1 MNTNSKLNPG
11 TRFRIYIFIAVLTM
25 GAYAYVYQAEPFGQL
40 WGDAI
45 LNYAYVIVAAAGAG
59 VFTYIW
65 QSFAPTDHPRA
76 TWKYFAWGLWSWTLA
91 EVLWGTYA
99 LIYGDDMAL
108 LTPADIF
115 WVLGLILLM
124 LAVTF
129 QFQLTSKRPPEKV
142 RRSGLVAILTV
153 IIVSLMVT
161 ALLKQFFYNDIA
173 WLELLVY
180 VFYPLSEL
188 AIGFAALKFKRAF
201 GRGQWAYPWL
211 ALLAFVISDTAYS
224 WLAISGIYDISMK
237 GDFLSLCA
245 DLLYLA
251 AYLTLA
257 LIGYAQLSLIKYGP
271 RWQKSKR
278 ESTVDWS

>member
-1 MNTNSKLNPG
+1 MNTNSKLSPG
-11 TRFRIYIFIAVLTM
+11 NRFRIYIFIAVLIL
-25 GAYAYVYQAEPFGQL
+25 GAYAYVYQAEPFGQP

-45 LNYAYVIVAAAGAG
+45 LNYAYVIAAVAVAG

-65 QSFAPTDHPRA
+65 RSFAPTDRPRT
-76 TWKYFAWGLWSWTLA
+76 TWKYFAYGLWSWTLA
-91 EVLWGTYA
+91 EALWSTYA

-115 WVLGLILLM
+115 WVLGIILLM

-129 QFQLTSKRPPEKV
+129 QLQLTSKRPPEKV
-142 RRSGLVAILTV
+142 RRIGLVVILIV

-161 ALLKQFFYNDIA
+161 ALLKQFFYNDIE
-173 WLELLVY
+173 WLELLIY

-211 ALLAFVISDTAYS
+211 ALLAFVISDTVYS

-245 DLLYLA
+245 DLFYLA

-257 LIGYAQLSLIKYGP
+257 LVGYAQLSLIKYGP

-278 ESTVDWS
+278 ESQMDWS

>member
-11 TRFRIYIFIAVLTM
+11 TRFRIYIFIAVLIM
-25 GAYAYVYQAEPFGQL
+25 GGYAYIYQAEPFGQP

-45 LNYAYVIVAAAGAG
+45 LNYTYVITAAAVAG

-65 QSFAPTDHPRA
+65 RSFAPTDRPR
-76 TWKYFAWGLWSWTLA
+76 T
-91 EVLWGTYA
+91 
-99 LIYGDDMAL
+99 
-108 LTPADIF
+108 
-115 WVLGLILLM
+115 M
-124 LAVTF
+124 LAVIF

-142 RRSGLVAILTV
+142 RRIGLVAILTV
-153 IIVSLMVT
+153 IILSLMVT
-161 ALLKQFFYNDIA
+161 ALLKQFFYKDIA
-173 WLELLVY
+173 WLELLIY

-245 DLLYLA
+245 DLFYLA
-251 AYLTLA
+251 AYLILA
-257 LIGYAQLSLIKYGP
+257 LVGYAQLSLIKYGP

-278 ESTVDWS
+278 ESPVDWS

>member
-11 TRFRIYIFIAVLTM
+11 TRLRIYIFLAVLTM
-25 GAYAYVYQAEPFGQL
+25 GAYAYVYQAEPFGQP

-45 LNYAYVIVAAAGAG
+45 LNYTYVIAAAAGAS
-59 VFTYIW
+59 VFSRIW
-65 QSFAPTDHPRA
+65 RSFAPTDRPRT

-99 LIYGDDMAL
+99 LIYGEDMAL

-115 WVLGLILLM
+115 WVLGIILLM

-129 QFQLTSKRPPEKV
+129 QLQLTSKRPPEKV
-142 RRSGLVAILTV
+142 KRIGLFVILVV
-153 IIVSLMVT
+153 IIVSLLVT
-161 ALLKQFFYNDIA
+161 VLLKQFFYNDIA
-173 WLELLVY
+173 WLELLIY

-211 ALLAFVISDTAYS
+211 ALLTFVISDTAYS

-257 LIGYAQLSLIKYGP
+257 LVGYAHLSLIKYGP

-278 ESTVDWS
+278 EKSVDWS